1 MTLMTLGHHIS
12 TTRWLQPFWKHVDFS
27 KHQNVVE
34 YTESHAELGWL
45 PSSRTWMATSVIL
58 LQRFYER
65 TCVHS
70 YGRRRRLWRST
81 RGCVT
86 SMRVQT
92 KSLLPSPGERDIELY
107 GQVWPNFDWVRG
119 GEAPGL
125 CGAKCLTG
133 CKEVTGLDGWS
144 SRNMW
149 RPCVWPPSILIKH

>member
-1 MTLMTLGHHIS
+1 MDGYFGDPS
-12 TTRWLQPFWKHVDFS
+12 TKVLRT
-27 KHQNVVE
+27 NVRSFV
-34 YTESHAELGWL
+34 
-45 PSSRTWMATSVIL
+45 RTQAKALEVYSGLCDI
-58 LQRFYER
+58 R
-65 TCVHS
+65 
-70 YGRRRRLWRST
+70 
-81 RGCVT
+81 
-86 SMRVQT
+86 MRVET